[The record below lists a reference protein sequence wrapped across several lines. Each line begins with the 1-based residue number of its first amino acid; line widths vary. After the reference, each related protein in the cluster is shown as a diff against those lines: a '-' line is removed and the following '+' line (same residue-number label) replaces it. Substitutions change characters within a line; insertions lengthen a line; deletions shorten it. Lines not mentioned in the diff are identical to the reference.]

1 MLKGHRLDND
11 KIGYMARLKYNF
23 TWKKYHFT
31 WKKYHFTWKKYHR
44 WFGLVLSVFMLV
56 FCVSGII
63 LNHREVFSG
72 CEVSRRWLPASYH
85 IKNFNNGV
93 VKGTVV
99 KNQKTA
105 SDSTE
110 QSLAVEK
117 NPSIHANSSES
128 PDSVLAYGCAGVF
141 LTDSRLSTWQDFNR
155 GLPASIDERNVRH
168 IVKAKDGSLWCAALR
183 DVYRYDENSH
193 RWKKVE
199 LPGNEE
205 RIMDVALGKD
215 SMTVVALTRSYVY
228 KISIFDSC
236 RLQGKPAMAKFHV
249 GPATVVPP
257 PSEDYEPKT
266 TLFKLVWHLHSGEFF
281 GLPGKLVVDAIALV
295 LIVLSITG
303 ILLFILPYGIRRVKK
318 LAAKARMKRLGK
330 QFAWNMKWH
339 NKIGYVT
346 IVLTLWIAITGMC
359 LRPPLMVPLVLNKLP
374 QAVGEDG
381 NVWQD
386 KLRAI
391 RWDATQGDWLVS
403 TSDGF
408 LRVDEDFS
416 QAPKMLATDE
426 CPKLSPMGVTVFES
440 DGKGGWIVGSFRGI
454 YRWNPVKSAANRTS
468 AVDPLLALSL
478 KDSANHPSSQILDYF
493 TGKPSV
499 ETSMIPISDNL
510 VCGYSEDFLGGKPLV
525 FDFAKGVE
533 DAKGQAVDLAKLQE
547 NKNLSANPQNLE
559 SNRQHLYDNDESKTS
574 KNEESMSDLICET
587 APMSLWNVALELHV
601 GRCYSPFLGPLSD
614 FFVFLSGL
622 LITLVLLSGYII
634 SRRRRKK
641 AQARLK

>member
-1 MLKGHRLDND
+1 MNV
-11 KIGYMARLKYNF
+11 MARLKYNF
-23 TWKKYHFT
+23 TWKKYH
-31 WKKYHFTWKKYHR
+31 R
-44 WFGLVLSVFMLV
+44 WLGLVLSVFMLV

-72 CEVSRRWLPASYH
+72 CEVSRKWLPASYH

-99 KNQKTA
+99 KKSA
-105 SDSTE
+105 AH
-110 QSLAVEK
+110 SL
-117 NPSIHANSSES
+117 SSENC
-128 PDSVLAYGCAGVF
+128 DSVLAYGCAGVF
-141 LTDSRLSTWQDFNR
+141 LTDSRLSTWQDFNA
-155 GLPASIDERNVRH
+155 GLPESIDERNVRH
-168 IVKAKDGSLWCAALR
+168 VVKAKDGSLWCAALR

-205 RIMDVALGKD
+205 RIMDVALAKD
-215 SMTVVALTRSYVY
+215 SMTVVALTRSRVFTIVPFVQYGEIV
-228 KISIFDSC
+228 KI
-236 RLQGKPAMAKFHV
+236 GKSSSETYRVESKIIPAPKK
-249 GPATVVPP
+249 
-257 PSEDYEPKT
+257 YEPKT

-303 ILLFILPYGIRRVKK
+303 ILLFILPYGIRRAKE
-318 LAAKARMKRLGK
+318 LAVKARMKRLGK
-330 QFAWNMKWH
+330 QFAWNLKWH

-359 LRPPLMVPLVLNKLP
+359 LRPPLMVPLVLSKLP

-391 RWDATQGDWLVS
+391 RWDAVQGDWLVS
-403 TSDGF
+403 TSEGF

-416 QAPKMLATDE
+416 QAPKMLPDDE
-426 CPKLSPMGVTVFES
+426 CPKLSPMGVTVWES

-454 YRWNPVKSAANRTS
+454 YRWNPVNH
-468 AVDPLLALSL
+468 SL
-478 KDSANHPSSQILDYF
+478 NQILDYF
-493 TGKPSV
+493 TGKPSE

-533 DAKGQAVDLAKLQE
+533 DAKGQAVALC
-547 NKNLSANPQNLE
+547 
-559 SNRQHLYDNDESKTS
+559 NDEPKTS
-574 KNEESMSDLICET
+574 RNEESMSDLICET

-614 FFVFLSGL
+614 LFVFLSGL
-622 LITLVLLSGYII
+622 LITLVFLSGYII
-634 SRRRRKK
+634 SHRRRKK

>member
-1 MLKGHRLDND
+1 MNV
-11 KIGYMARLKYNF
+11 MARLKYNF
-23 TWKKYHFT
+23 TWKKYH
-31 WKKYHFTWKKYHR
+31 R
-44 WFGLVLSVFMLV
+44 WLGLVLSVFMLV

-72 CEVSRRWLPASYH
+72 CEVSRKWLPASYY

-93 VKGTVV
+93 VKGTVM
-99 KNQKTA
+99 KKSA
-105 SDSTE
+105 AH
-110 QSLAVEK
+110 SL
-117 NPSIHANSSES
+117 SSENC
-128 PDSVLAYGCAGVF
+128 DSVLAYGCAGVF
-141 LTDSRLSTWQDFNR
+141 SRLSTWQDFNA
-155 GLPASIDERNVRH
+155 GLPESIDERNVRH
-168 IVKAKDGSLWCAALR
+168 VVKAKDGSLWCAALR

-205 RIMDVALGKD
+205 RIMDVALAKD
-215 SMTVVALTRSYVY
+215 SMTVVALTRSRVFTIVPFVQYGEIV
-228 KISIFDSC
+228 KI
-236 RLQGKPAMAKFHV
+236 GKSSSETYRVESKIIPAPKK
-249 GPATVVPP
+249 
-257 PSEDYEPKT
+257 YEPKT

-303 ILLFILPYGIRRVKK
+303 ILLFILPYGIRRAKK

-359 LRPPLMVPLVLNKLP
+359 LRPPLMVPLVLSKLP

-391 RWDATQGDWLVS
+391 RWDAVQGDWLVS
-403 TSDGF
+403 TSEGF

-416 QAPKMLATDE
+416 QAPKMLPDDE
-426 CPKLSPMGVTVFES
+426 CPKLSPMGVTVWES

-454 YRWNPVKSAANRTS
+454 YRWNPVNH
-468 AVDPLLALSL
+468 SL
-478 KDSANHPSSQILDYF
+478 NQILDYF
-493 TGKPSV
+493 TGKPSE

-533 DAKGQAVDLAKLQE
+533 DAKGQAVALC
-547 NKNLSANPQNLE
+547 
-559 SNRQHLYDNDESKTS
+559 NDEPKTS
-574 KNEESMSDLICET
+574 RNEESMSDLICET

-614 FFVFLSGL
+614 LFVFLSGL

-634 SRRRRKK
+634 SHRRRKK

>member
-1 MLKGHRLDND
+1 MGIV
-11 KIGYMARLKYNF
+11 KIREMMYLCNPKMNVMARLKYNF
-23 TWKKYHFT
+23 TWKKYH
-31 WKKYHFTWKKYHR
+31 R
-44 WFGLVLSVFMLV
+44 WLGLVLSVFMLV

-72 CEVSRRWLPASYH
+72 CEVSRKWLPASYY

-99 KNQKTA
+99 KKSA
-105 SDSTE
+105 AH
-110 QSLAVEK
+110 SL
-117 NPSIHANSSES
+117 SSENC
-128 PDSVLAYGCAGVF
+128 DSVLVYGCAGVF
-141 LTDSRLSTWQDFNR
+141 LTDSRLSTWQDFNA
-155 GLPASIDERNVRH
+155 GLPESIDERNVRH
-168 IVKAKDGSLWCAALR
+168 VVKVKDGSLWCAALR

-205 RIMDVALGKD
+205 RIMDVALAKD
-215 SMTVVALTRSYVY
+215 SMTVVALTRSRVFTIVPFVQYGEIV
-228 KISIFDSC
+228 KI
-236 RLQGKPAMAKFHV
+236 GKSSSETYRVESKIIPAPKK
-249 GPATVVPP
+249 
-257 PSEDYEPKT
+257 YEPKT

-303 ILLFILPYGIRRVKK
+303 ILLFILPYGIRRAKK

-359 LRPPLMVPLVLNKLP
+359 LRPPLMVPLVLSKLP

-391 RWDATQGDWLVS
+391 RWDAVQGDWLVS
-403 TSDGF
+403 TSESF

-416 QAPKMLATDE
+416 QAPKMLPDDE
-426 CPKLSPMGVTVFES
+426 CPKLSPMGVTVWES

-454 YRWNPVKSAANRTS
+454 YRWNPVNH
-468 AVDPLLALSL
+468 SL
-478 KDSANHPSSQILDYF
+478 NQILDYF
-493 TGKPSV
+493 TGKPSE

-533 DAKGQAVDLAKLQE
+533 DAKGQAVALC
-547 NKNLSANPQNLE
+547 
-559 SNRQHLYDNDESKTS
+559 NDEPKKSR
-574 KNEESMSDLICET
+574 NEESMSDLICET

-614 FFVFLSGL
+614 LFVFLSGL

-634 SRRRRKK
+634 SHRRRKK

>member
-1 MLKGHRLDND
+1 MGIV
-11 KIGYMARLKYNF
+11 KIREMMYLCNPKMNVMARLKYNF
-23 TWKKYHFT
+23 TWKKYH
-31 WKKYHFTWKKYHR
+31 R
-44 WFGLVLSVFMLV
+44 WLGLVLSVFMLV

-72 CEVSRRWLPASYH
+72 CEVSRKWLPASYH

-99 KNQKTA
+99 KKSA
-105 SDSTE
+105 AH
-110 QSLAVEK
+110 SL
-117 NPSIHANSSES
+117 SSENC
-128 PDSVLAYGCAGVF
+128 DSVLAYGCAGVF
-141 LTDSRLSTWQDFNR
+141 LTDSRLSTWQDFNA
-155 GLPASIDERNVRH
+155 GLPESIDERNVRH
-168 IVKAKDGSLWCAALR
+168 VVKAKDGSLWCAALR

-205 RIMDVALGKD
+205 RIMDVALAKD
-215 SMTVVALTRSYVY
+215 SMTVVALTRSRVFTIVPFVQYGEIV
-228 KISIFDSC
+228 KI
-236 RLQGKPAMAKFHV
+236 GKSSSETYRVESKIIPAPKK
-249 GPATVVPP
+249 
-257 PSEDYEPKT
+257 YEPKT

-303 ILLFILPYGIRRVKK
+303 ILLFILPYGIRRAKK

-359 LRPPLMVPLVLNKLP
+359 LRPPLMVPLVLSKLP
-374 QAVGEDG
+374 QTVGEDG

-391 RWDATQGDWLVS
+391 RWDAVQGDWLVS
-403 TSDGF
+403 TSEGF

-416 QAPKMLATDE
+416 QAPKMLPDDE
-426 CPKLSPMGVTVFES
+426 CPKLSPMGVTVWES

-454 YRWNPVKSAANRTS
+454 YRWNPVNH
-468 AVDPLLALSL
+468 SL
-478 KDSANHPSSQILDYF
+478 NQILDYF
-493 TGKPSV
+493 TGKPSE

-533 DAKGQAVDLAKLQE
+533 DAKGQAVALC
-547 NKNLSANPQNLE
+547 
-559 SNRQHLYDNDESKTS
+559 NDEPKKSR
-574 KNEESMSDLICET
+574 NGESMSDLICET

-614 FFVFLSGL
+614 LFVFLSGL

-634 SRRRRKK
+634 SHRRRKK

>member
-1 MLKGHRLDND
+1 MNV
-11 KIGYMARLKYNF
+11 MARLKYNF
-23 TWKKYHFT
+23 TWKKYH
-31 WKKYHFTWKKYHR
+31 R
-44 WFGLVLSVFMLV
+44 WLGLVLSVFMLV

-72 CEVSRRWLPASYH
+72 CEVSRKWLPASYY

-99 KNQKTA
+99 KKSA
-105 SDSTE
+105 AH
-110 QSLAVEK
+110 SL
-117 NPSIHANSSES
+117 SSENC
-128 PDSVLAYGCAGVF
+128 DSVLAYGCAGVF
-141 LTDSRLSTWQDFNR
+141 LTDSRLSTWQDFNA
-155 GLPASIDERNVRH
+155 GLPESIDERNVRH
-168 IVKAKDGSLWCAALR
+168 VVKAKDGSLWCAALR

-205 RIMDVALGKD
+205 RIMDVALAKD
-215 SMTVVALTRSYVY
+215 SMTVVALTRSRVFTIVPFVQYGEIV
-228 KISIFDSC
+228 KI
-236 RLQGKPAMAKFHV
+236 GKSSSETYRVESKIIPAPKK
-249 GPATVVPP
+249 
-257 PSEDYEPKT
+257 YEPKT

-303 ILLFILPYGIRRVKK
+303 ILLFILPYGIRRAKK

-359 LRPPLMVPLVLNKLP
+359 LRPPLMVPLVLSKLP

-391 RWDATQGDWLVS
+391 RWDAVQGDWLVS
-403 TSDGF
+403 TSEGF
-408 LRVDEDFS
+408 LRVDEGFS
-416 QAPKMLATDE
+416 QAPKMLPDDE
-426 CPKLSPMGVTVFES
+426 CPKLSLMGVTVWES

-454 YRWNPVKSAANRTS
+454 YRWNPVNH
-468 AVDPLLALSL
+468 SL
-478 KDSANHPSSQILDYF
+478 NQILDYF
-493 TGKPSV
+493 TGKPSE

-533 DAKGQAVDLAKLQE
+533 DAKGQAVALC
-547 NKNLSANPQNLE
+547 
-559 SNRQHLYDNDESKTS
+559 NDEPKTS
-574 KNEESMSDLICET
+574 RNEESMSDLICET

-614 FFVFLSGL
+614 LFVFLSGL

-634 SRRRRKK
+634 SHRRRKK

>member
-1 MLKGHRLDND
+1 MGIV
-11 KIGYMARLKYNF
+11 KIREMMYLCNPKMNVMARLKYN
-23 TWKKYHFT
+23 
-31 WKKYHFTWKKYHR
+31 FTWKKYHR

-72 CEVSRRWLPASYH
+72 CEVSRKWLPASYY

-99 KNQKTA
+99 KKSA
-105 SDSTE
+105 AH
-110 QSLAVEK
+110 SL
-117 NPSIHANSSES
+117 SSENC
-128 PDSVLAYGCAGVF
+128 DSVLVYGCAGVF
-141 LTDSRLSTWQDFNR
+141 LTDSRLSTWQDFNA
-155 GLPASIDERNVRH
+155 GLPESIDERNVRH
-168 IVKAKDGSLWCAALR
+168 VAKAKDGSLWCAALR

-205 RIMDVALGKD
+205 RIMDVALAKD
-215 SMTVVALTRSYVY
+215 SMTVVALTRSRLFTIVPFVQYGEIV
-228 KISIFDSC
+228 KIGKSSSETC
-236 RLQGKPAMAKFHV
+236 RVESKIIPAPKK
-249 GPATVVPP
+249 
-257 PSEDYEPKT
+257 YEPKT

-303 ILLFILPYGIRRVKK
+303 ILLFILPYGIRRAKK

-359 LRPPLMVPLVLNKLP
+359 LRPPLMVPLVLSKLP

-391 RWDATQGDWLVS
+391 RWDAVQGDWLVS
-403 TSDGF
+403 TSEGF

-416 QAPKMLATDE
+416 QAPKMLPDDE
-426 CPKLSPMGVTVFES
+426 CPKLSPMGVTVWES

-454 YRWNPVKSAANRTS
+454 YRWNPVNH
-468 AVDPLLALSL
+468 SL
-478 KDSANHPSSQILDYF
+478 NQILDYF
-493 TGKPSV
+493 TGKPSE

-533 DAKGQAVDLAKLQE
+533 DAKGQAVALC
-547 NKNLSANPQNLE
+547 
-559 SNRQHLYDNDESKTS
+559 NDEPKKSR
-574 KNEESMSDLICET
+574 NEESMSDLICET

-614 FFVFLSGL
+614 LFVFLSGL

-634 SRRRRKK
+634 SHRRRKK

>member
-1 MLKGHRLDND
+1 
-11 KIGYMARLKYNF
+11 MARLKYNF
-23 TWKKYHFT
+23 TWKKC
-31 WKKYHFTWKKYHR
+31 HR

-63 LNHREVFSG
+63 LNHREAFSG
-72 CEVSRRWLPASYH
+72 CEVSRKWLPASYH

-99 KNQKTA
+99 KNSGSLA
-105 SDSTE
+105 ISEGFSDSI
-110 QSLAVEK
+110 LV
-117 NPSIHANSSES
+117 
-128 PDSVLAYGCAGVF
+128 YGCAGVF
-141 LTDSRLSTWQDFNR
+141 LTDYQLSTWQDFNA
-155 GLPASIDERNVRH
+155 GLPKSIDERNVRH
-168 IVKAKDGSLWCAALR
+168 LVQARDGSLWCAALR
-183 DVYRYDENSH
+183 DVYRYDENAQQ
-193 RWKKVE
+193 WKKVE

-205 RIMDVALGKD
+205 RIMDVALAKD
-215 SMTVVALTRSYVY
+215 SMTVVALTRSRVFTIVPFVQYGEIV
-228 KISIFDSC
+228 KI
-236 RLQGKPAMAKFHV
+236 GKSSSETYRVESKIIPAPKK
-249 GPATVVPP
+249 
-257 PSEDYEPKT
+257 YEPKT

-303 ILLFILPYGIRRVKK
+303 ILLFILPYGIRRAKK

-359 LRPPLMVPLVLNKLP
+359 LRPPLMVPLVLSKLP

-391 RWDATQGDWLVS
+391 RWDAVQGDWLVS
-403 TSDGF
+403 TSEGF

-416 QAPKMLATDE
+416 QAPKMLPDDE
-426 CPKLSPMGVTVFES
+426 CPKLSPMGVTVWES

-454 YRWNPVKSAANRTS
+454 YRWNPV
-468 AVDPLLALSL
+468 
-478 KDSANHPSSQILDYF
+478 NHKSQILDYF
-493 TGKPSV
+493 TNEPCV

-510 VCGYSEDFLGGKPLV
+510 ICGYSEDLFDREPMV

-533 DAKGQAVDLAKLQE
+533 DAKGQVINIL
-547 NKNLSANPQNLE
+547 
-559 SNRQHLYDNDESKTS
+559 DEKDA
-574 KNEESMSDLICET
+574 MSDLICET

-614 FFVFLSGL
+614 LFVFLSGL

-634 SRRRRKK
+634 SHRRRKK

>member
-1 MLKGHRLDND
+1 MGIV
-11 KIGYMARLKYNF
+11 KIREMMYLCNPKMNVMARLKYNF
-23 TWKKYHFT
+23 TWKKYH
-31 WKKYHFTWKKYHR
+31 R
-44 WFGLVLSVFMLV
+44 WLGLVLSVFMLV

-72 CEVSRRWLPASYH
+72 CEVSRKWLPASYR

-99 KNQKTA
+99 KKSA
-105 SDSTE
+105 AH
-110 QSLAVEK
+110 SL
-117 NPSIHANSSES
+117 SSENC
-128 PDSVLAYGCAGVF
+128 DSVLVYGCAGIF
-141 LTDSRLSTWQDFNR
+141 LTDSRLSTWQDFNT
-155 GLPASIDERNVRH
+155 GLPESIDERNVRH
-168 IVKAKDGSLWCAALR
+168 VVKAKNGSLWCAALR

-205 RIMDVALGKD
+205 RIMDVALAKD
-215 SMTVVALTRSYVY
+215 SMTVVALTRSRVFTIVPFVQYGEIV
-228 KISIFDSC
+228 KI
-236 RLQGKPAMAKFHV
+236 GKSSSETYRVESKIIPAPKK
-249 GPATVVPP
+249 
-257 PSEDYEPKT
+257 YEPKT

-303 ILLFILPYGIRRVKK
+303 ILLFILPYGIRRAKK

-359 LRPPLMVPLVLNKLP
+359 LRPPLMVPLVLSKLP

-391 RWDATQGDWLVS
+391 RWDAVQGDWLVS
-403 TSDGF
+403 TSEGF

-416 QAPKMLATDE
+416 QAPKMLPDDE
-426 CPKLSPMGVTVFES
+426 CPKLSPMGVTVWES

-454 YRWNPVKSAANRTS
+454 YRWNPVNH
-468 AVDPLLALSL
+468 SL
-478 KDSANHPSSQILDYF
+478 NQILDYF
-493 TGKPSV
+493 TGKPSE

-533 DAKGQAVDLAKLQE
+533 DAKGQAVALC
-547 NKNLSANPQNLE
+547 
-559 SNRQHLYDNDESKTS
+559 NDEPKKSR
-574 KNEESMSDLICET
+574 NEESMSDLICET

-614 FFVFLSGL
+614 LFVFLSGL

-634 SRRRRKK
+634 SHRRRKK
-641 AQARLK
+641 AQARLR

>member
-1 MLKGHRLDND
+1 MGIV
-11 KIGYMARLKYNF
+11 KIREMMYLCNPKMNVMARLKYNF
-23 TWKKYHFT
+23 TWKKYH
-31 WKKYHFTWKKYHR
+31 R
-44 WFGLVLSVFMLV
+44 WLGLVLSVFMLV

-72 CEVSRRWLPASYH
+72 CEVSRKWLPASYY

-99 KNQKTA
+99 KKSA
-105 SDSTE
+105 AH
-110 QSLAVEK
+110 SL
-117 NPSIHANSSES
+117 SSENC
-128 PDSVLAYGCAGVF
+128 DSVLAYGCAGVF
-141 LTDSRLSTWQDFNR
+141 LTDSRLSTWQDFNA
-155 GLPASIDERNVRH
+155 GLPESIDERNVRH
-168 IVKAKDGSLWCAALR
+168 VVKAKDGSLWCAALR

-205 RIMDVALGKD
+205 RIMDVALAKD
-215 SMTVVALTRSYVY
+215 SMTVVALTRSSVFTIVPFVQYGEIV
-228 KISIFDSC
+228 KI
-236 RLQGKPAMAKFHV
+236 GKSSSETYRVESKIIPAPKK
-249 GPATVVPP
+249 
-257 PSEDYEPKT
+257 YEPKT

-303 ILLFILPYGIRRVKK
+303 ILLFILPYGIRRAKK

-330 QFAWNMKWH
+330 QLAWNMKWH

-359 LRPPLMVPLVLNKLP
+359 LRPPLMVPLVLSKLP

-391 RWDATQGDWLVS
+391 RWDAVQGDWLVS
-403 TSDGF
+403 TSEGF

-416 QAPKMLATDE
+416 QAPKMLPDDE
-426 CPKLSPMGVTVFES
+426 CPKLSPMGVTVWES

-454 YRWNPVKSAANRTS
+454 YRWNPVNH
-468 AVDPLLALSL
+468 SL
-478 KDSANHPSSQILDYF
+478 NQILDYF
-493 TGKPSV
+493 TGKPSE

-533 DAKGQAVDLAKLQE
+533 DAKGQAVALC
-547 NKNLSANPQNLE
+547 
-559 SNRQHLYDNDESKTS
+559 NDEPKTS
-574 KNEESMSDLICET
+574 RNEESMSDLICET

-614 FFVFLSGL
+614 LFVFLSGL

-634 SRRRRKK
+634 SHRRRKK

>member
-1 MLKGHRLDND
+1 MGIV
-11 KIGYMARLKYNF
+11 KIREMMYLCNPKMNVMARLKYNF
-23 TWKKYHFT
+23 TWKKYH
-31 WKKYHFTWKKYHR
+31 R
-44 WFGLVLSVFMLV
+44 WLGLVLSVFMLV

-72 CEVSRRWLPASYH
+72 CEVSRKWLPASYH
-85 IKNFNNGV
+85 IKNFNNEV

-99 KNQKTA
+99 KKSA
-105 SDSTE
+105 AH
-110 QSLAVEK
+110 SL
-117 NPSIHANSSES
+117 SSENC
-128 PDSVLAYGCAGVF
+128 DSVLAYGCAGVF
-141 LTDSRLSTWQDFNR
+141 LTDSRLSTWQDFNA
-155 GLPASIDERNVRH
+155 GLPESIDERNVRH
-168 IVKAKDGSLWCAALR
+168 VVKAKDGSLWCAALR

-205 RIMDVALGKD
+205 RIMDVALAKD
-215 SMTVVALTRSYVY
+215 SMTVVALTRSRVFTIVPFVQYGEIV
-228 KISIFDSC
+228 KI
-236 RLQGKPAMAKFHV
+236 GKSSSETYRVESKIIPAPKK
-249 GPATVVPP
+249 
-257 PSEDYEPKT
+257 YEPKT

-303 ILLFILPYGIRRVKK
+303 ILLFILPYGIRRAKK

-330 QFAWNMKWH
+330 QLAWNMKWH

-359 LRPPLMVPLVLNKLP
+359 LRPPLMVPLVLSKLP

-391 RWDATQGDWLVS
+391 RWDAVQGDWLVS
-403 TSDGF
+403 TSEGF

-416 QAPKMLATDE
+416 QAPKMLPDDE
-426 CPKLSPMGVTVFES
+426 CPKLSPMGVTVWES

-454 YRWNPVKSAANRTS
+454 YRWKPVNH
-468 AVDPLLALSL
+468 SL
-478 KDSANHPSSQILDYF
+478 NQILDYF
-493 TGKPSV
+493 TGKPSE

-533 DAKGQAVDLAKLQE
+533 DAKGQAVALC
-547 NKNLSANPQNLE
+547 
-559 SNRQHLYDNDESKTS
+559 NDEPKTS
-574 KNEESMSDLICET
+574 RNEESMSDLICET

-614 FFVFLSGL
+614 LFVFLSGL

-634 SRRRRKK
+634 SHRRRKK

>member
-1 MLKGHRLDND
+1 MNV
-11 KIGYMARLKYNF
+11 MAGLKYNF
-23 TWKKYHFT
+23 TWKKYH
-31 WKKYHFTWKKYHR
+31 R
-44 WFGLVLSVFMLV
+44 WLGLVLSVFMLV

-72 CEVSRRWLPASYH
+72 CEVSRKWLPASYH

-99 KNQKTA
+99 KKSA
-105 SDSTE
+105 AH
-110 QSLAVEK
+110 SL
-117 NPSIHANSSES
+117 SSENC
-128 PDSVLAYGCAGVF
+128 DSVLAYGCAGVF
-141 LTDSRLSTWQDFNR
+141 LTDSRLSTWQDFNA
-155 GLPASIDERNVRH
+155 GLPESIDERNVRH
-168 IVKAKDGSLWCAALR
+168 VVKAKDGSLWCATLR

-205 RIMDVALGKD
+205 RIMDVALAKD
-215 SMTVVALTRSYVY
+215 SMTVVALTRSRVFTIVPFVQYGEIG
-228 KISIFDSC
+228 KI
-236 RLQGKPAMAKFHV
+236 GKSSSETYRVESKIIPAPKK
-249 GPATVVPP
+249 
-257 PSEDYEPKT
+257 YEPKT

-303 ILLFILPYGIRRVKK
+303 ILLFILPYGIRRAKK

-359 LRPPLMVPLVLNKLP
+359 LRPPLMVPLVLSKLP

-391 RWDATQGDWLVS
+391 RWDAVQGDWLVS
-403 TSDGF
+403 TSEGF

-416 QAPKMLATDE
+416 QAPKMLPDDE

-454 YRWNPVKSAANRTS
+454 YRWNPVNH
-468 AVDPLLALSL
+468 SL
-478 KDSANHPSSQILDYF
+478 NQILDYF
-493 TGKPSV
+493 TGKPSE

-533 DAKGQAVDLAKLQE
+533 DAKGQAVALC
-547 NKNLSANPQNLE
+547 
-559 SNRQHLYDNDESKTS
+559 NDEPKTS
-574 KNEESMSDLICET
+574 RNEESMSDLICET

-614 FFVFLSGL
+614 LFVFLSGL

-634 SRRRRKK
+634 SHRRRKK

>member
-1 MLKGHRLDND
+1 MNV
-11 KIGYMARLKYNF
+11 MARLKYNF
-23 TWKKYHFT
+23 TWKKYH
-31 WKKYHFTWKKYHR
+31 R
-44 WFGLVLSVFMLV
+44 WLGLVLSVFMLV

-72 CEVSRRWLPASYH
+72 CEVSRKWLPASYY

-99 KNQKTA
+99 KKSA
-105 SDSTE
+105 AH
-110 QSLAVEK
+110 SL
-117 NPSIHANSSES
+117 SSENC
-128 PDSVLAYGCAGVF
+128 DSVLVYGCAGVF
-141 LTDSRLSTWQDFNR
+141 LTDSRLSTWQDFNAD
-155 GLPASIDERNVRH
+155 LPESIDERNVRH
-168 IVKAKDGSLWCAALR
+168 VVKAKDGSLWCAALR

-205 RIMDVALGKD
+205 RIMDVALAKD
-215 SMTVVALTRSYVY
+215 SMTVVALTRSRVFTIVPFVQYGEIV
-228 KISIFDSC
+228 KI
-236 RLQGKPAMAKFHV
+236 GKSSSETYRVESKIIPASKK
-249 GPATVVPP
+249 
-257 PSEDYEPKT
+257 YEPKT

-303 ILLFILPYGIRRVKK
+303 ILLFILPYGIRRAKK

-359 LRPPLMVPLVLNKLP
+359 LRPPLMVPLVLSKLP

-391 RWDATQGDWLVS
+391 RWDAVQGDWLVS
-403 TSDGF
+403 TSEGF

-416 QAPKMLATDE
+416 QAPKMLPDDE
-426 CPKLSPMGVTVFES
+426 CPKLSPMGVTVWES

-454 YRWNPVKSAANRTS
+454 YRWNPVNH
-468 AVDPLLALSL
+468 SL
-478 KDSANHPSSQILDYF
+478 NQILDYF
-493 TGKPSV
+493 TGKPSE

-533 DAKGQAVDLAKLQE
+533 DAKGQAVALC
-547 NKNLSANPQNLE
+547 
-559 SNRQHLYDNDESKTS
+559 NDEPKKSR
-574 KNEESMSDLICET
+574 NEESMSDLICET

-614 FFVFLSGL
+614 LFVFLSGL
-622 LITLVLLSGYII
+622 LITLVFLSGYII
-634 SRRRRKK
+634 SHRRRKK

>member
-1 MLKGHRLDND
+1 
-11 KIGYMARLKYNF
+11 MARLKYN
-23 TWKKYHFT
+23 
-31 WKKYHFTWKKYHR
+31 FTWKKYHR

-72 CEVSRRWLPASYH
+72 CEVSRKWLPASYH

-99 KNQKTA
+99 KKSA
-105 SDSTE
+105 AH
-110 QSLAVEK
+110 SL
-117 NPSIHANSSES
+117 SSENC
-128 PDSVLAYGCAGVF
+128 DSVLAYGCAGIF
-141 LTDSRLSTWQDFNR
+141 LTDSRLSTWQDFNA
-155 GLPASIDERNVRH
+155 GLPESIDERNVRH
-168 IVKAKDGSLWCAALR
+168 VVKAKDGSLWCAALR

-205 RIMDVALGKD
+205 RIMDVALGKN
-215 SMTVVALTRSYVY
+215 SIQVVALTRSRIFEITPIASNIDVSESPSSLASSAKGGVSEKSPDIFEKKSGGFSEKVGTFLGKYRVES
-228 KISIFDSC
+228 KII
-236 RLQGKPAMAKFHV
+236 PAPKK
-249 GPATVVPP
+249 
-257 PSEDYEPKT
+257 YEPKT

-303 ILLFILPYGIRRVKK
+303 ILLFILPYGIRRAKK
-318 LAAKARMKRLGK
+318 LAAKDRMKRLGK

-359 LRPPLMVPLVLNKLP
+359 LRPPLMVPLVLSKLP

-391 RWDATQGDWLVS
+391 RWDAVQGDWLVS
-403 TSDGF
+403 TSEGF

-416 QAPKMLATDE
+416 QAPKMLPDDE
-426 CPKLSPMGVTVFES
+426 CPKLSPMGITVWES

-454 YRWNPVKSAANRTS
+454 YRWNPV
-468 AVDPLLALSL
+468 
-478 KDSANHPSSQILDYF
+478 NHSSNQILDYF
-493 TGKPSV
+493 TDKPSV

-533 DAKGQAVDLAKLQE
+533 DAKGQAVALC
-547 NKNLSANPQNLE
+547 
-559 SNRQHLYDNDESKTS
+559 NDEPKKSR
-574 KNEESMSDLICET
+574 NEESMSDLICVT

-614 FFVFLSGL
+614 LFVFLSGL

-634 SRRRRKK
+634 SHRRRKK

>member
-1 MLKGHRLDND
+1 MGIV
-11 KIGYMARLKYNF
+11 KIREMMYLCNPKMNVMARLKYNF
-23 TWKKYHFT
+23 TWKKYH
-31 WKKYHFTWKKYHR
+31 R
-44 WFGLVLSVFMLV
+44 WLGLVLSVFMLV

-72 CEVSRRWLPASYH
+72 CEVSRKWLPASYH

-99 KNQKTA
+99 KKSA
-105 SDSTE
+105 AH
-110 QSLAVEK
+110 SL
-117 NPSIHANSSES
+117 SSENC
-128 PDSVLAYGCAGVF
+128 DSVLAYGCAGVF
-141 LTDSRLSTWQDFNR
+141 LTDSRLSTWQDFNA
-155 GLPASIDERNVRH
+155 GLPESIDERNVRH
-168 IVKAKDGSLWCAALR
+168 VVKAKDGSLWCAALR

-205 RIMDVALGKD
+205 RIMDVALAKD
-215 SMTVVALTRSYVY
+215 SMTVVALTRSRVFTIVPFVQYGEIV
-228 KISIFDSC
+228 KI
-236 RLQGKPAMAKFHV
+236 GKSSSETYRVESKIIPAPKK
-249 GPATVVPP
+249 
-257 PSEDYEPKT
+257 YEPKT

-303 ILLFILPYGIRRVKK
+303 ILLFILPYGIRRAKK

-359 LRPPLMVPLVLNKLP
+359 LRPPLMVPLVLSKLP

-391 RWDATQGDWLVS
+391 RWDAVQGDWLVS
-403 TSDGF
+403 TSEGF

-416 QAPKMLATDE
+416 QAPKMLPDDE
-426 CPKLSPMGVTVFES
+426 CPKLSPMGVTVWES

-454 YRWNPVKSAANRTS
+454 YRWNPVNH
-468 AVDPLLALSL
+468 SL
-478 KDSANHPSSQILDYF
+478 NQILDYF
-493 TGKPSV
+493 TGKPSE

-533 DAKGQAVDLAKLQE
+533 DAKGQAVALC
-547 NKNLSANPQNLE
+547 
-559 SNRQHLYDNDESKTS
+559 NDEPKTS
-574 KNEESMSDLICET
+574 RNEESMSDLICET

-614 FFVFLSGL
+614 LFVFLSGL
-622 LITLVLLSGYII
+622 LITP
-634 SRRRRKK
+634 
-641 AQARLK
+641 RLTVRIHHLAS

>member
-1 MLKGHRLDND
+1 
-11 KIGYMARLKYNF
+11 MARLKYN
-23 TWKKYHFT
+23 
-31 WKKYHFTWKKYHR
+31 FTWKKYHR

-63 LNHREVFSG
+63 LNHREAFSG
-72 CEVSRRWLPASYH
+72 CEVSRKWLPASYH

-99 KNQKTA
+99 KNSGSLA
-105 SDSTE
+105 ISEGFSDSI
-110 QSLAVEK
+110 LV
-117 NPSIHANSSES
+117 
-128 PDSVLAYGCAGVF
+128 YGCAGVF
-141 LTDSRLSTWQDFNR
+141 LTDYQLSTWQDFNA
-155 GLPASIDERNVRH
+155 GLPKSIDERNVRH
-168 IVKAKDGSLWCAALR
+168 LVQARDGSLWCAALR
-183 DVYRYDENSH
+183 DVYRYDENA
-193 RWKKVE
+193 RQWKKVE

-205 RIMDVALGKD
+205 RIMDVALAKD
-215 SMTVVALTRSYVY
+215 SMTVVALTRSRVFTIVPFVQYGEIV
-228 KISIFDSC
+228 KI
-236 RLQGKPAMAKFHV
+236 GKSSSETYRVESRIIPAPKN
-249 GPATVVPP
+249 
-257 PSEDYEPKT
+257 YEPKT

-303 ILLFILPYGIRRVKK
+303 ILLFILPYGIRRAKK

-359 LRPPLMVPLVLNKLP
+359 LRPPLMVPLVLSKLP
-374 QAVGEDG
+374 QTVGEDG

-391 RWDATQGDWLVS
+391 RWDAVQGDWLVS
-403 TSDGF
+403 TSEGF

-416 QAPKMLATDE
+416 QAPKILPDDE
-426 CPKLSPMGVTVFES
+426 CPKLSPMGVTVWES

-454 YRWNPVKSAANRTS
+454 YRWNPV
-468 AVDPLLALSL
+468 
-478 KDSANHPSSQILDYF
+478 NHSSNQILDYF

-533 DAKGQAVDLAKLQE
+533 DAKGQAVALC
-547 NKNLSANPQNLE
+547 
-559 SNRQHLYDNDESKTS
+559 NDETKTS
-574 KNEESMSDLICET
+574 RNEESMSDLICET

-614 FFVFLSGL
+614 LFVFLSGL

-634 SRRRRKK
+634 SHRRRKK

>member
-1 MLKGHRLDND
+1 MYLCNPKMNV
-11 KIGYMARLKYNF
+11 MARLKYNF
-23 TWKKYHFT
+23 TWKKYH
-31 WKKYHFTWKKYHR
+31 R
-44 WFGLVLSVFMLV
+44 WLGLVLSVFMLV

-72 CEVSRRWLPASYH
+72 CEVSRKWLPASYH

-99 KNQKTA
+99 KKSA
-105 SDSTE
+105 AH
-110 QSLAVEK
+110 SL
-117 NPSIHANSSES
+117 SSENC
-128 PDSVLAYGCAGVF
+128 DSVLVYGCAGVF
-141 LTDSRLSTWQDFNR
+141 LTDSRLSTWQDFNA
-155 GLPASIDERNVRH
+155 GLPESIDERNVRH
-168 IVKAKDGSLWCAALR
+168 VVKAKDGSLWCAALR

-205 RIMDVALGKD
+205 RIMDVALAKD
-215 SMTVVALTRSYVY
+215 SMTVVALTRSRVFTIVPFVQYGEIV
-228 KISIFDSC
+228 KI
-236 RLQGKPAMAKFHV
+236 GKSSSETYRVESKIIPAPKK
-249 GPATVVPP
+249 
-257 PSEDYEPKT
+257 YEPKT

-303 ILLFILPYGIRRVKK
+303 ILLFILPYGIRRAKK

-330 QFAWNMKWH
+330 QFAWDMKWH

-359 LRPPLMVPLVLNKLP
+359 LRPPLMVPLVLSKLP

-391 RWDATQGDWLVS
+391 RWDAVQGDWLVS
-403 TSDGF
+403 TSEGF

-416 QAPKMLATDE
+416 QAPKMLPDDE
-426 CPKLSPMGVTVFES
+426 CPKLSLMGVTVWES

-454 YRWNPVKSAANRTS
+454 YRWNPVNH
-468 AVDPLLALSL
+468 SL
-478 KDSANHPSSQILDYF
+478 NQILDYF
-493 TGKPSV
+493 TGKPSE

-533 DAKGQAVDLAKLQE
+533 DAKGQAVALC
-547 NKNLSANPQNLE
+547 
-559 SNRQHLYDNDESKTS
+559 NDEPKTS
-574 KNEESMSDLICET
+574 RNEESMSDLICET

-614 FFVFLSGL
+614 LFVFISGL
-622 LITLVLLSGYII
+622 LIILVLLSGYII
-634 SRRRRKK
+634 SHRRRKK
-641 AQARLK
+641 TQARLK

>member
-1 MLKGHRLDND
+1 
-11 KIGYMARLKYNF
+11 MARLKYNF
-23 TWKKYHFT
+23 TWKKYH
-31 WKKYHFTWKKYHR
+31 R
-44 WFGLVLSVFMLV
+44 WLGLVLSVFMLV

-72 CEVSRRWLPASYH
+72 CEVSRKWLPASYH

-99 KNQKTA
+99 KKSA
-105 SDSTE
+105 AH
-110 QSLAVEK
+110 SL
-117 NPSIHANSSES
+117 SSENC
-128 PDSVLAYGCAGVF
+128 DSVLVYGCAGVF
-141 LTDSRLSTWQDFNR
+141 LTDSRLSTWQDFNA
-155 GLPASIDERNVRH
+155 GLPESIDERNVRH
-168 IVKAKDGSLWCAALR
+168 VVKAKDGSLWCAALR

-205 RIMDVALGKD
+205 RIMDVALAKD
-215 SMTVVALTRSYVY
+215 SMTVVALTRSRVFTIVPFVQYGEIV
-228 KISIFDSC
+228 KI
-236 RLQGKPAMAKFHV
+236 GKSSSETYRVESKIIPAPKK
-249 GPATVVPP
+249 
-257 PSEDYEPKT
+257 YEPKT

-303 ILLFILPYGIRRVKK
+303 LLLFILPYGIRRAKK

-330 QFAWNMKWH
+330 QLAWNMKWH

-359 LRPPLMVPLVLNKLP
+359 LRPPLMVPLVLSKLP

-391 RWDATQGDWLVS
+391 RWDAVQGDWLVS
-403 TSDGF
+403 TSEGF

-416 QAPKMLATDE
+416 QAPKMLPDDE
-426 CPKLSPMGVTVFES
+426 CPKLSPMGVTVWES

-454 YRWNPVKSAANRTS
+454 YRWNPVNH
-468 AVDPLLALSL
+468 SL
-478 KDSANHPSSQILDYF
+478 NQILDYF
-493 TGKPSV
+493 TGKPSE

-533 DAKGQAVDLAKLQE
+533 DAKGQAVALC
-547 NKNLSANPQNLE
+547 
-559 SNRQHLYDNDESKTS
+559 NDEPKTS
-574 KNEESMSDLICET
+574 RNEESMSDLICET

-614 FFVFLSGL
+614 LFVFLSGL
-622 LITLVLLSGYII
+622 LITLVLLSGCII
-634 SRRRRKK
+634 SHRRRKK

>member
-1 MLKGHRLDND
+1 MGIV
-11 KIGYMARLKYNF
+11 KIREMMYLCNPKMNVMARLKYNF
-23 TWKKYHFT
+23 TWKKYH
-31 WKKYHFTWKKYHR
+31 R
-44 WFGLVLSVFMLV
+44 WLGLVLSVFMLV

-72 CEVSRRWLPASYH
+72 CEVSRKWLPASYH

-99 KNQKTA
+99 KKSA
-105 SDSTE
+105 AH
-110 QSLAVEK
+110 SL
-117 NPSIHANSSES
+117 SSENC
-128 PDSVLAYGCAGVF
+128 DSVLAYGCAGVF
-141 LTDSRLSTWQDFNR
+141 LTDSRLSTWQDFNA
-155 GLPASIDERNVRH
+155 GLPESIDERNVRH
-168 IVKAKDGSLWCAALR
+168 VVKAKDGSLWCAALR

-205 RIMDVALGKD
+205 RIMDVALAKD
-215 SMTVVALTRSYVY
+215 SMTVVALTRSRVFTIVPFVQYGEIV
-228 KISIFDSC
+228 KI
-236 RLQGKPAMAKFHV
+236 GKSSSETYRVESKIIPAPKK
-249 GPATVVPP
+249 
-257 PSEDYEPKT
+257 YEPKT

-303 ILLFILPYGIRRVKK
+303 ILLFILPYGIRRAKK

-359 LRPPLMVPLVLNKLP
+359 LRPPLMVPLVLSKLP

-391 RWDATQGDWLVS
+391 RWDAVQGDWLVS
-403 TSDGF
+403 TSEGF

-416 QAPKMLATDE
+416 QAPKMLPDDE
-426 CPKLSPMGVTVFES
+426 CPKLSPMGVTVWES

-454 YRWNPVKSAANRTS
+454 YRWNPVNH
-468 AVDPLLALSL
+468 SL
-478 KDSANHPSSQILDYF
+478 NQILDYF
-493 TGKPSV
+493 TGKPSE

-533 DAKGQAVDLAKLQE
+533 DAKGQAVALC
-547 NKNLSANPQNLE
+547 
-559 SNRQHLYDNDESKTS
+559 NDEPKTS
-574 KNEESMSDLICET
+574 RNEESMSDLVCET

-614 FFVFLSGL
+614 LFVFLSGL

-634 SRRRRKK
+634 SHRRRKK

>member
-1 MLKGHRLDND
+1 
-11 KIGYMARLKYNF
+11 MARLKYN
-23 TWKKYHFT
+23 
-31 WKKYHFTWKKYHR
+31 FTWKKYHR

-72 CEVSRRWLPASYH
+72 CEVSRKWLPASYH

-99 KNQKTA
+99 KKSA
-105 SDSTE
+105 AH
-110 QSLAVEK
+110 SL
-117 NPSIHANSSES
+117 SSENC
-128 PDSVLAYGCAGVF
+128 DSVLAYGCAGVF
-141 LTDSRLSTWQDFNR
+141 LTDSRLSTWQDFNA
-155 GLPASIDERNVRH
+155 GLPESIDERNVRH
-168 IVKAKDGSLWCAALR
+168 VVKAKDGSLWCAALR

-205 RIMDVALGKD
+205 RIMDVALAKD
-215 SMTVVALTRSYVY
+215 SMTVVALTRSRVFTIVPFVQYGEIV
-228 KISIFDSC
+228 KI
-236 RLQGKPAMAKFHV
+236 GKSSSETYRVESKIIPAPKK
-249 GPATVVPP
+249 
-257 PSEDYEPKT
+257 YEPKT

-303 ILLFILPYGIRRVKK
+303 ILLFILPYGIRIAKK

-359 LRPPLMVPLVLNKLP
+359 LRPPLMVPLVLSKLP

-391 RWDATQGDWLVS
+391 RWDAVQGDWLVS
-403 TSDGF
+403 TSEGF

-416 QAPKMLATDE
+416 QAPKMLPDDE
-426 CPKLSPMGVTVFES
+426 CPKLSPMGVTVWES

-454 YRWNPVKSAANRTS
+454 YRWNPVNH
-468 AVDPLLALSL
+468 SL
-478 KDSANHPSSQILDYF
+478 NQILDYF
-493 TGKPSV
+493 TGKPSE

-533 DAKGQAVDLAKLQE
+533 DAKGQAVALC
-547 NKNLSANPQNLE
+547 
-559 SNRQHLYDNDESKTS
+559 NDEPKTS
-574 KNEESMSDLICET
+574 RNEESMSDLICET

-614 FFVFLSGL
+614 LFVFLSGL

-634 SRRRRKK
+634 SHRRRKK

>member
-1 MLKGHRLDND
+1 
-11 KIGYMARLKYNF
+11 MARLKYNF
-23 TWKKYHFT
+23 TWKKYH
-31 WKKYHFTWKKYHR
+31 R
-44 WFGLVLSVFMLV
+44 WLGLVLSVFMLV

-72 CEVSRRWLPASYH
+72 CEVSRKWLPASYY

-99 KNQKTA
+99 KKSA
-105 SDSTE
+105 AH
-110 QSLAVEK
+110 SL
-117 NPSIHANSSES
+117 SSENC
-128 PDSVLAYGCAGVF
+128 DSVLAYGCAGVF
-141 LTDSRLSTWQDFNR
+141 LTDSRLSTWQDFNA
-155 GLPASIDERNVRH
+155 GLPESIDERNVRH
-168 IVKAKDGSLWCAALR
+168 VVKAKDGSLWCAALR

-205 RIMDVALGKD
+205 RIMDVALAKD
-215 SMTVVALTRSYVY
+215 SMTVVALTRSRVFTIVPFVQYGEIV
-228 KISIFDSC
+228 KI
-236 RLQGKPAMAKFHV
+236 GKSSSETYRVESKIIPAPKK
-249 GPATVVPP
+249 
-257 PSEDYEPKT
+257 YEPKT

-359 LRPPLMVPLVLNKLP
+359 LRPPLMVPLVLSKLP

-391 RWDATQGDWLVS
+391 RWDAVQDDWLVS
-403 TSDGF
+403 TSEGF

-416 QAPKMLATDE
+416 QAPKMLPDDE
-426 CPKLSPMGVTVFES
+426 CPKLSPMGVTVWES

-454 YRWNPVKSAANRTS
+454 YRWNPVNH
-468 AVDPLLALSL
+468 SL
-478 KDSANHPSSQILDYF
+478 NQILDYF
-493 TGKPSV
+493 TGKPSE

-510 VCGYSEDFLGGKPLV
+510 VCGYSEDFLGGKLLV

-533 DAKGQAVDLAKLQE
+533 DAKGQAVALC
-547 NKNLSANPQNLE
+547 
-559 SNRQHLYDNDESKTS
+559 NDEPKKSR
-574 KNEESMSDLICET
+574 NEESMSDLICET

-614 FFVFLSGL
+614 LFVFLSGL

-634 SRRRRKK
+634 SHRRRKK

>member
-1 MLKGHRLDND
+1 
-11 KIGYMARLKYNF
+11 MARLKYNF
-23 TWKKYHFT
+23 TWKKYH
-31 WKKYHFTWKKYHR
+31 R
-44 WFGLVLSVFMLV
+44 WLGLVLSVFMLV
-56 FCVSGII
+56 FSVSGII

-72 CEVSRRWLPASYH
+72 CEVSRKWLPASYH

-99 KNQKTA
+99 KKSA
-105 SDSTE
+105 AH
-110 QSLAVEK
+110 SL
-117 NPSIHANSSES
+117 SSENC
-128 PDSVLAYGCAGVF
+128 DSVLAYGCAGVF
-141 LTDSRLSTWQDFNR
+141 LTDSRLSTWQDFNA
-155 GLPASIDERNVRH
+155 GLPESIDERNVRH
-168 IVKAKDGSLWCAALR
+168 VVKAKDGSLWCAALR

-205 RIMDVALGKD
+205 RIMDVALAKD
-215 SMTVVALTRSYVY
+215 SMTVVALTRSRVFTIVPFVQYGEIV
-228 KISIFDSC
+228 KI
-236 RLQGKPAMAKFHV
+236 GKSSSETYRVESKIIPAPKK
-249 GPATVVPP
+249 
-257 PSEDYEPKT
+257 YEPKT

-303 ILLFILPYGIRRVKK
+303 ILLFILPYGIRRAKK

-359 LRPPLMVPLVLNKLP
+359 LRPPLMVPLVLSKLP

-391 RWDATQGDWLVS
+391 RWDAVQDDWLVS
-403 TSDGF
+403 TSEGF

-416 QAPKMLATDE
+416 QAPKMLPDDE
-426 CPKLSPMGVTVFES
+426 CPKLSPMGVTVWES

-454 YRWNPVKSAANRTS
+454 YRWNPV
-468 AVDPLLALSL
+468 
-478 KDSANHPSSQILDYF
+478 NHFLNQILDYF
-493 TGKPSV
+493 TGKPSE

-533 DAKGQAVDLAKLQE
+533 DAKGQAVALC
-547 NKNLSANPQNLE
+547 
-559 SNRQHLYDNDESKTS
+559 NDEPKKSR
-574 KNEESMSDLICET
+574 NEESMSDLICET

-614 FFVFLSGL
+614 LFVFLSGL

-634 SRRRRKK
+634 SHRRRKK

>member
-1 MLKGHRLDND
+1 MGIV
-11 KIGYMARLKYNF
+11 KIREMMYLCNPKMNVMARLKYN
-23 TWKKYHFT
+23 
-31 WKKYHFTWKKYHR
+31 FTWKKYHR

-72 CEVSRRWLPASYH
+72 CEVSRKWLPASYH
-85 IKNFNNGV
+85 VKNFNNGV

-117 NPSIHANSSES
+117 NPSVHANSSES
-128 PDSVLAYGCAGVF
+128 PDSVLVYGCAGVF
-141 LTDSRLSTWQDFNR
+141 LTDSRLSTWQDFNA
-155 GLPASIDERNVRH
+155 GLPESIDERNVRH
-168 IVKAKDGSLWCAALR
+168 VVKAKNGSLWCAALR

-205 RIMDVALGKD
+205 RIMDVALAKD
-215 SMTVVALTRSYVY
+215 SMTVVALTRSRVFTIVPFVQYGEIV
-228 KISIFDSC
+228 KI
-236 RLQGKPAMAKFHV
+236 GKSSSETYRVESKIIPAPKK
-249 GPATVVPP
+249 
-257 PSEDYEPKT
+257 YEPKT

-303 ILLFILPYGIRRVKK
+303 ILLFILPYGIRRAKK

-359 LRPPLMVPLVLNKLP
+359 LRPPLMVPLVLSKLP

-391 RWDATQGDWLVS
+391 RWDAVQGDWLVS
-403 TSDGF
+403 TSEGF

-416 QAPKMLATDE
+416 QAPKMLPDDE
-426 CPKLSPMGVTVFES
+426 CPKLSPMGVKVWES

-454 YRWNPVKSAANRTS
+454 YRWNPVNH
-468 AVDPLLALSL
+468 SL
-478 KDSANHPSSQILDYF
+478 NQILDYF
-493 TGKPSV
+493 TGKPSE

-533 DAKGQAVDLAKLQE
+533 DAKGQAVALC
-547 NKNLSANPQNLE
+547 
-559 SNRQHLYDNDESKTS
+559 NDEPKTS
-574 KNEESMSDLICET
+574 RNEESMSDLICET

-614 FFVFLSGL
+614 LFVFLSGL

-634 SRRRRKK
+634 SHRRRKK

>member
-1 MLKGHRLDND
+1 MGIV
-11 KIGYMARLKYNF
+11 KIREMMYLCNPKMNVMARLKYNF
-23 TWKKYHFT
+23 TWKKYH
-31 WKKYHFTWKKYHR
+31 R
-44 WFGLVLSVFMLV
+44 WLGLVLSVFMLV

-63 LNHREVFSG
+63 LNHREAFSG
-72 CEVSRRWLPASYH
+72 CEVSRKWLPASYH

-99 KNQKTA
+99 KKSA
-105 SDSTE
+105 AH
-110 QSLAVEK
+110 SL
-117 NPSIHANSSES
+117 SSENC
-128 PDSVLAYGCAGVF
+128 DSVLAYGCAGVF
-141 LTDSRLSTWQDFNR
+141 LTDSRLSTWQDFNA
-155 GLPASIDERNVRH
+155 GLPESIDERNVRH
-168 IVKAKDGSLWCAALR
+168 VVKAKDGSLWCAALR

-205 RIMDVALGKD
+205 RIMDVALAKD
-215 SMTVVALTRSYVY
+215 SMTVVALTRSRVFTIVPFVQYGEIG
-228 KISIFDSC
+228 KI
-236 RLQGKPAMAKFHV
+236 GKSSSETYRVESKIIPAPKK
-249 GPATVVPP
+249 
-257 PSEDYEPKT
+257 YEPKT

-303 ILLFILPYGIRRVKK
+303 ILLFILPYGIRRAKK

-359 LRPPLMVPLVLNKLP
+359 LRPPLMVPLVLSKLP

-391 RWDATQGDWLVS
+391 RWDAVQGDWLVS
-403 TSDGF
+403 TSEGF

-416 QAPKMLATDE
+416 QAPKMLPDDE
-426 CPKLSPMGVTVFES
+426 CPKLSPMGVTVWES

-454 YRWNPVKSAANRTS
+454 YRWNPV
-468 AVDPLLALSL
+468 
-478 KDSANHPSSQILDYF
+478 NHKSQILDYF
-493 TGKPSV
+493 TNEPCV

-510 VCGYSEDFLGGKPLV
+510 ICGYSEDLFDREPMV

-533 DAKGQAVDLAKLQE
+533 DAKGQVINIL
-547 NKNLSANPQNLE
+547 
-559 SNRQHLYDNDESKTS
+559 DEKDA
-574 KNEESMSDLICET
+574 MSDLICET

-614 FFVFLSGL
+614 LFVFLSGL

-634 SRRRRKK
+634 SHRRRKK

>member
-1 MLKGHRLDND
+1 
-11 KIGYMARLKYNF
+11 MARLKYN
-23 TWKKYHFT
+23 
-31 WKKYHFTWKKYHR
+31 FTWKKYHR

-72 CEVSRRWLPASYH
+72 CEVSRKWLPASYH

-117 NPSIHANSSES
+117 NPSVHANSSES
-128 PDSVLAYGCAGVF
+128 PDSVLVYGCAGVF
-141 LTDSRLSTWQDFNR
+141 LTDSRLSTWQDFNA
-155 GLPASIDERNVRH
+155 GLPESIDERNVRH
-168 IVKAKDGSLWCAALR
+168 VVKAKDGSLWCAALR

-205 RIMDVALGKD
+205 RIMDVALGKN
-215 SMTVVALTRSYVY
+215 SIQVVALTRSRIFEITPIASNIDVSESPSSLASSAKGGVSEKSPDIFEKKSGGFSEKVGTFLGKYRVEA
-228 KISIFDSC
+228 KII
-236 RLQGKPAMAKFHV
+236 PAPKN
-249 GPATVVPP
+249 
-257 PSEDYEPKT
+257 YEPKT

-303 ILLFILPYGIRRVKK
+303 ILLFILPYGIRRAKKVKSEERRVK
-318 LAAKARMKRLGK
+318 NSLAAKNRMKRLGK

-359 LRPPLMVPLVLNKLP
+359 LRPPLMVPLVLSKLP
-374 QAVGEDG
+374 QTVGEDG

-391 RWDATQGDWLVS
+391 RWDAVQGDWLVS
-403 TSDGF
+403 TSEGF
-408 LRVDEDFS
+408 LRVDEDF
-416 QAPKMLATDE
+416 AKVPKMLPADE
-426 CPKLSPMGVTVFES
+426 CPKLSPMGVTVWES

-454 YRWNPVKSAANRTS
+454 YRWNPVNH
-468 AVDPLLALSL
+468 SL
-478 KDSANHPSSQILDYF
+478 NQILDYF

-533 DAKGQAVDLAKLQE
+533 DAKGQAVALC
-547 NKNLSANPQNLE
+547 
-559 SNRQHLYDNDESKTS
+559 NDEPKTS
-574 KNEESMSDLICET
+574 RNEESMSDLICET

-614 FFVFLSGL
+614 LFVFLSGL

-634 SRRRRKK
+634 SHRRRKK

>member
-1 MLKGHRLDND
+1 MGIV
-11 KIGYMARLKYNF
+11 KIREMMYLCNPKMNVMARLKYNF
-23 TWKKYHFT
+23 TWKKYH
-31 WKKYHFTWKKYHR
+31 R
-44 WFGLVLSVFMLV
+44 WLGLVLSVFMLV
-56 FCVSGII
+56 FSVSGII

-72 CEVSRRWLPASYH
+72 CEVSRKWLPASYH

-99 KNQKTA
+99 KKSA
-105 SDSTE
+105 AH
-110 QSLAVEK
+110 SL
-117 NPSIHANSSES
+117 SSENC
-128 PDSVLAYGCAGVF
+128 DSVLAYGCAGVF
-141 LTDSRLSTWQDFNR
+141 LTDSRLSTWQDFNA
-155 GLPASIDERNVRH
+155 GLPESIDERNVRH
-168 IVKAKDGSLWCAALR
+168 VVKAKDGSLWCAALR

-205 RIMDVALGKD
+205 RIMDVALAKD
-215 SMTVVALTRSYVY
+215 GMTVVALTRSRVFTIVPFVQYGEIV
-228 KISIFDSC
+228 KI
-236 RLQGKPAMAKFHV
+236 GKSSSETYRVESKIIPAPKK
-249 GPATVVPP
+249 
-257 PSEDYEPKT
+257 YEPKT

-303 ILLFILPYGIRRVKK
+303 ILLFILPYGIRRAKK

-359 LRPPLMVPLVLNKLP
+359 LRPPLMVPLVLSKLP

-391 RWDATQGDWLVS
+391 RWDAVQGDWLVS
-403 TSDGF
+403 TSEGF

-416 QAPKMLATDE
+416 QAPKMLPDDE
-426 CPKLSPMGVTVFES
+426 CPKLSPMGVTVWGS

-454 YRWNPVKSAANRTS
+454 YRWNPVNH
-468 AVDPLLALSL
+468 SL
-478 KDSANHPSSQILDYF
+478 NQILDYF
-493 TGKPSV
+493 TGKPSE

-533 DAKGQAVDLAKLQE
+533 DAKGQAVALC
-547 NKNLSANPQNLE
+547 
-559 SNRQHLYDNDESKTS
+559 NDEPKKSR
-574 KNEESMSDLICET
+574 NEESMSDLICET

-601 GRCYSPFLGPLSD
+601 GRCYSPFLGPLSNL
-614 FFVFLSGL
+614 FVFLSGL

-634 SRRRRKK
+634 SHRRRKK

>member
-1 MLKGHRLDND
+1 
-11 KIGYMARLKYNF
+11 MARLKYN
-23 TWKKYHFT
+23 
-31 WKKYHFTWKKYHR
+31 FTWKKYHR

-72 CEVSRRWLPASYH
+72 CEVSRKWLPASYH

-99 KNQKTA
+99 KNSGSLA
-105 SDSTE
+105 ISEGFSDSI
-110 QSLAVEK
+110 LV
-117 NPSIHANSSES
+117 
-128 PDSVLAYGCAGVF
+128 YGCAGVF
-141 LTDSRLSTWQDFNR
+141 LTDYQLSTWQDFNA
-155 GLPASIDERNVRH
+155 GLPKSIDERNVRH
-168 IVKAKDGSLWCAALR
+168 LVQARDGSLWCAALR

-205 RIMDVALGKD
+205 RIMDVALAKD
-215 SMTVVALTRSYVY
+215 SMTVVALTRSRVFTIVPFVQYGEIV
-228 KISIFDSC
+228 KI
-236 RLQGKPAMAKFHV
+236 GKSSSETYRVESKIIPAPKK
-249 GPATVVPP
+249 
-257 PSEDYEPKT
+257 YEPNT

-303 ILLFILPYGIRRVKK
+303 ILLFILPYGIRRAKK

-330 QFAWNMKWH
+330 LFAWNMKWH

-359 LRPPLMVPLVLNKLP
+359 LRPPLMVPLVLSKLP

-391 RWDATQGDWLVS
+391 RWDAVQGDWLVS
-403 TSDGF
+403 TSEGF

-416 QAPKMLATDE
+416 QAPKMLPDDE
-426 CPKLSPMGVTVFES
+426 CPKLSPMGVTVWES

-454 YRWNPVKSAANRTS
+454 YRWNPV
-468 AVDPLLALSL
+468 
-478 KDSANHPSSQILDYF
+478 NHKSQILDYF
-493 TGKPSV
+493 TNEPCV

-510 VCGYSEDFLGGKPLV
+510 ICGYSEDLFDREPMV

-533 DAKGQAVDLAKLQE
+533 DAKGQVINIL
-547 NKNLSANPQNLE
+547 
-559 SNRQHLYDNDESKTS
+559 
-574 KNEESMSDLICET
+574 NEKDAMSDLICET

-614 FFVFLSGL
+614 LFVFLSGL

-634 SRRRRKK
+634 SHRRRKK

>member
-1 MLKGHRLDND
+1 MGIV
-11 KIGYMARLKYNF
+11 KIREMMYLCNPKMNVMARLKYN
-23 TWKKYHFT
+23 
-31 WKKYHFTWKKYHR
+31 FTWKKYHR

-72 CEVSRRWLPASYH
+72 CEVSRKWLPASYR

-99 KNQKTA
+99 KKSA
-105 SDSTE
+105 AH
-110 QSLAVEK
+110 SL
-117 NPSIHANSSES
+117 SSENC
-128 PDSVLAYGCAGVF
+128 DSVLVYGCAGVF
-141 LTDSRLSTWQDFNR
+141 LTDSRLSTWQDFNA
-155 GLPASIDERNVRH
+155 GLPESIDERNVRH
-168 IVKAKDGSLWCAALR
+168 VVKAKDGSLWCAALR

-205 RIMDVALGKD
+205 RIMDVALAKD
-215 SMTVVALTRSYVY
+215 SMTVVALTRSRVFTIVPFVQYGEIV
-228 KISIFDSC
+228 KI
-236 RLQGKPAMAKFHV
+236 GKSSSETYRVESKIIPAPKK
-249 GPATVVPP
+249 
-257 PSEDYEPKT
+257 YEPKT

-303 ILLFILPYGIRRVKK
+303 ILLFILPYGIRRAKK

-359 LRPPLMVPLVLNKLP
+359 LRPPLMVPLVLSKLP

-391 RWDATQGDWLVS
+391 RWDAVQGDWLVS
-403 TSDGF
+403 TSEGF

-416 QAPKMLATDE
+416 QAPKMLPDDE
-426 CPKLSPMGVTVFES
+426 CPKLSPMGVTVWES

-454 YRWNPVKSAANRTS
+454 YRWNPVNH
-468 AVDPLLALSL
+468 SL
-478 KDSANHPSSQILDYF
+478 NQILDYF
-493 TGKPSV
+493 TGKPSE

-533 DAKGQAVDLAKLQE
+533 DAKGQAVALC
-547 NKNLSANPQNLE
+547 
-559 SNRQHLYDNDESKTS
+559 NDEPKKSR
-574 KNEESMSDLICET
+574 NEESMSDLICET

-614 FFVFLSGL
+614 LFVFLSGL

-634 SRRRRKK
+634 SHRRRKK
-641 AQARLK
+641 AQARLR

>member
-1 MLKGHRLDND
+1 MGIV
-11 KIGYMARLKYNF
+11 KIREMMYLCNPKMNVMARLKYNF
-23 TWKKYHFT
+23 TWKKYH
-31 WKKYHFTWKKYHR
+31 R
-44 WFGLVLSVFMLV
+44 WLGLVLSVFMLV

-72 CEVSRRWLPASYH
+72 CEVSRKWLPASYY

-99 KNQKTA
+99 KKSA
-105 SDSTE
+105 AH
-110 QSLAVEK
+110 SL
-117 NPSIHANSSES
+117 SSENC
-128 PDSVLAYGCAGVF
+128 DSVLVYGCAGVF
-141 LTDSRLSTWQDFNR
+141 LTDSRLSTWQDFNA
-155 GLPASIDERNVRH
+155 GLPESIDERNVRH
-168 IVKAKDGSLWCAALR
+168 VVKAKDGSLWCAALR

-205 RIMDVALGKD
+205 RIMDVALAKD
-215 SMTVVALTRSYVY
+215 SMTVVALTRSRVFTIVPFVQYGEIV
-228 KISIFDSC
+228 KI
-236 RLQGKPAMAKFHV
+236 GKSSSETYRVESKIIPAPKK
-249 GPATVVPP
+249 
-257 PSEDYEPKT
+257 YEPKT

-303 ILLFILPYGIRRVKK
+303 ILLFILPYGIRRAKK

-359 LRPPLMVPLVLNKLP
+359 LRPPLMVPLVLSKLP
-374 QAVGEDG
+374 QAVGVDG

-391 RWDATQGDWLVS
+391 RWDAVQGDWLVS
-403 TSDGF
+403 TSEGF

-416 QAPKMLATDE
+416 QAPKMLPDDE
-426 CPKLSPMGVTVFES
+426 CPKLSPMGVTVWES

-454 YRWNPVKSAANRTS
+454 YRWNPVNH
-468 AVDPLLALSL
+468 SL
-478 KDSANHPSSQILDYF
+478 NQILDYF
-493 TGKPSV
+493 TGKPSE

-533 DAKGQAVDLAKLQE
+533 DAKGQAVALC
-547 NKNLSANPQNLE
+547 
-559 SNRQHLYDNDESKTS
+559 NDEPKKSR
-574 KNEESMSDLICET
+574 NEESMSDLICET

-614 FFVFLSGL
+614 LFVFLSGL

-634 SRRRRKK
+634 SHRRRKK

>member
-1 MLKGHRLDND
+1 
-11 KIGYMARLKYNF
+11 MARLKYNF
-23 TWKKYHFT
+23 TWKKYH
-31 WKKYHFTWKKYHR
+31 R
-44 WFGLVLSVFMLV
+44 WLGLVLSVFMLV

-72 CEVSRRWLPASYH
+72 CEVSRKWLPASYH

-99 KNQKTA
+99 KKSA
-105 SDSTE
+105 AH
-110 QSLAVEK
+110 SL
-117 NPSIHANSSES
+117 SSENC
-128 PDSVLAYGCAGVF
+128 DSVLVYGCAGVF
-141 LTDSRLSTWQDFNR
+141 LTDSRLSTWQDFNA
-155 GLPASIDERNVRH
+155 GLPESIDERNVRH
-168 IVKAKDGSLWCAALR
+168 VVKAKDGSLWCAALR

-205 RIMDVALGKD
+205 RIMDVALAKD
-215 SMTVVALTRSYVY
+215 SMTVVALTRSRVFTIVPFVQYGEIV
-228 KISIFDSC
+228 KI
-236 RLQGKPAMAKFHV
+236 GKSSSETYRVESKIIPAPKK
-249 GPATVVPP
+249 
-257 PSEDYEPKT
+257 YEPKT

-303 ILLFILPYGIRRVKK
+303 ILLFILPYGIRRAKK

-359 LRPPLMVPLVLNKLP
+359 LRPPLMVPLVLSKLP

-391 RWDATQGDWLVS
+391 RWDAVQGDWLVS
-403 TSDGF
+403 TSEGF

-416 QAPKMLATDE
+416 QAPKMLPDDE
-426 CPKLSPMGVTVFES
+426 CPKLSPMGVKVWES

-454 YRWNPVKSAANRTS
+454 YRWNPVNH
-468 AVDPLLALSL
+468 SL
-478 KDSANHPSSQILDYF
+478 NQILDYF
-493 TGKPSV
+493 TGKPSE

-533 DAKGQAVDLAKLQE
+533 DAKGQAVALC
-547 NKNLSANPQNLE
+547 
-559 SNRQHLYDNDESKTS
+559 NDEPKKSR
-574 KNEESMSDLICET
+574 NEESMSDLICET

-614 FFVFLSGL
+614 LFVFLSGL

-634 SRRRRKK
+634 SHRRRKK
-641 AQARLK
+641 AQARLR

>member
-1 MLKGHRLDND
+1 
-11 KIGYMARLKYNF
+11 MARLKYN
-23 TWKKYHFT
+23 
-31 WKKYHFTWKKYHR
+31 FTWKKYHR

-72 CEVSRRWLPASYH
+72 CEVSRKWLPASYH
-85 IKNFNNGV
+85 VKNFNNGV

-99 KNQKTA
+99 KKSA
-105 SDSTE
+105 AH
-110 QSLAVEK
+110 SL
-117 NPSIHANSSES
+117 SSENC
-128 PDSVLAYGCAGVF
+128 DSVLVYGCAGVF
-141 LTDSRLSTWQDFNR
+141 LTDSRLSTWQDFNV
-155 GLPASIDERNVRH
+155 GLPESIDERNVRH
-168 IVKAKDGSLWCAALR
+168 VVKAKDGSLWCAALR

-205 RIMDVALGKD
+205 RIMDVALAKD
-215 SMTVVALTRSYVY
+215 SMTVVALTRSRVFTIVPFVQYGEIV
-228 KISIFDSC
+228 KI
-236 RLQGKPAMAKFHV
+236 GKSSSETYRVESKIIPAPKK
-249 GPATVVPP
+249 
-257 PSEDYEPKT
+257 YEPKT

-303 ILLFILPYGIRRVKK
+303 ILLFILPYGIRRAKK

-359 LRPPLMVPLVLNKLP
+359 LRPPLMVPLVLSKLP

-391 RWDATQGDWLVS
+391 RWDAVQGDWLVS
-403 TSDGF
+403 TSEGF

-416 QAPKMLATDE
+416 QAPKMLPDDE
-426 CPKLSPMGVTVFES
+426 CPKLSPMGVTVWES

-454 YRWNPVKSAANRTS
+454 YRWNPVNH
-468 AVDPLLALSL
+468 SL
-478 KDSANHPSSQILDYF
+478 NQILDYF
-493 TGKPSV
+493 TGKPSE

-533 DAKGQAVDLAKLQE
+533 DAKGQAVALC
-547 NKNLSANPQNLE
+547 
-559 SNRQHLYDNDESKTS
+559 NDEPKKSR
-574 KNEESMSDLICET
+574 NEESMSDLICET

-614 FFVFLSGL
+614 LFVFLSGL

-634 SRRRRKK
+634 SHRRRKK

>member
-1 MLKGHRLDND
+1 MGIV
-11 KIGYMARLKYNF
+11 KIREMMYLCNPKMNVMARLKYN
-23 TWKKYHFT
+23 
-31 WKKYHFTWKKYHR
+31 FTWKKYHR

-72 CEVSRRWLPASYH
+72 CEVSRKWLPASYY

-99 KNQKTA
+99 KKSA
-105 SDSTE
+105 AH
-110 QSLAVEK
+110 SL
-117 NPSIHANSSES
+117 SSENC
-128 PDSVLAYGCAGVF
+128 DSVLVYGCAGVF
-141 LTDSRLSTWQDFNR
+141 LTDSRLSTWQDFNA
-155 GLPASIDERNVRH
+155 GLPESIDERNVRH
-168 IVKAKDGSLWCAALR
+168 VVKAKDGSLWCAALR
-183 DVYRYDENSH
+183 DVYRYDENFH

-205 RIMDVALGKD
+205 RIMDVALAKD
-215 SMTVVALTRSYVY
+215 SMTVVALTRSRVFTIVPFVQYGEIV
-228 KISIFDSC
+228 KI
-236 RLQGKPAMAKFHV
+236 GKSSSETYRVESKIIPAPKK
-249 GPATVVPP
+249 
-257 PSEDYEPKT
+257 YEPKT

-303 ILLFILPYGIRRVKK
+303 ILLFILPYGIRRAKK

-359 LRPPLMVPLVLNKLP
+359 LRPPLMVPLVLSKLP

-391 RWDATQGDWLVS
+391 RWDAVQGDWLVS
-403 TSDGF
+403 TSEGF

-416 QAPKMLATDE
+416 QAPKMLPDDE
-426 CPKLSPMGVTVFES
+426 CPKLSPMGVTVWES

-454 YRWNPVKSAANRTS
+454 YRWNPVNH
-468 AVDPLLALSL
+468 SL
-478 KDSANHPSSQILDYF
+478 NQILDYF
-493 TGKPSV
+493 TGKPSE

-533 DAKGQAVDLAKLQE
+533 DAKGQAVALC
-547 NKNLSANPQNLE
+547 
-559 SNRQHLYDNDESKTS
+559 NDEPKTS
-574 KNEESMSDLICET
+574 RNEESMSDLICET

-614 FFVFLSGL
+614 LFVFLSGL

-634 SRRRRKK
+634 SHRRRKK

>member
-1 MLKGHRLDND
+1 MGIV
-11 KIGYMARLKYNF
+11 KIREMMYLCNPKMNVMARLKYNF
-23 TWKKYHFT
+23 TWKKYH
-31 WKKYHFTWKKYHR
+31 R
-44 WFGLVLSVFMLV
+44 WLGLVLSVFMLV
-56 FCVSGII
+56 FSVSGII

-72 CEVSRRWLPASYH
+72 CEVSRKWLPASYH

-99 KNQKTA
+99 KKSA
-105 SDSTE
+105 AH
-110 QSLAVEK
+110 SL
-117 NPSIHANSSES
+117 SSENC
-128 PDSVLAYGCAGVF
+128 DSVLAYGCAGVF
-141 LTDSRLSTWQDFNR
+141 LTDSRLSTWQDFNA
-155 GLPASIDERNVRH
+155 GLPESIDERNVRH
-168 IVKAKDGSLWCAALR
+168 VVKAKDGSLWCAALR

-205 RIMDVALGKD
+205 RIMDVALAKD
-215 SMTVVALTRSYVY
+215 GMTVVALTRSRVFTIVPFVQYGEIV
-228 KISIFDSC
+228 KI
-236 RLQGKPAMAKFHV
+236 GKSSSETYRVESKIIPAPKK
-249 GPATVVPP
+249 
-257 PSEDYEPKT
+257 YEPKT

-303 ILLFILPYGIRRVKK
+303 ILLFILPYGIRRAKK

-359 LRPPLMVPLVLNKLP
+359 LRPPLMVPLVLSKLP

-391 RWDATQGDWLVS
+391 RWDAVQGDWLVS
-403 TSDGF
+403 TSEGF

-416 QAPKMLATDE
+416 QAPKMLPDDE
-426 CPKLSPMGVTVFES
+426 CPKLSPMGVTVWES

-454 YRWNPVKSAANRTS
+454 YRWNPV
-468 AVDPLLALSL
+468 
-478 KDSANHPSSQILDYF
+478 NHKSQILDYF
-493 TGKPSV
+493 TNEPCV

-510 VCGYSEDFLGGKPLV
+510 ICGYSEDLFDREPMV

-533 DAKGQAVDLAKLQE
+533 DAKGQVINIL
-547 NKNLSANPQNLE
+547 
-559 SNRQHLYDNDESKTS
+559 DEKDA
-574 KNEESMSDLICET
+574 MSDLICET

-614 FFVFLSGL
+614 LFVFLSGL

-634 SRRRRKK
+634 SHRRRKK

>member
-1 MLKGHRLDND
+1 MGIV
-11 KIGYMARLKYNF
+11 KIREMMYLCSPKMNVMARLKYNF
-23 TWKKYHFT
+23 TWKKYH
-31 WKKYHFTWKKYHR
+31 R
-44 WFGLVLSVFMLV
+44 WLGLVLSVFMLV

-63 LNHREVFSG
+63 LNHREAFSG
-72 CEVSRRWLPASYH
+72 CEVSRKWLPASYH

-99 KNQKTA
+99 KKSA
-105 SDSTE
+105 AH
-110 QSLAVEK
+110 SL
-117 NPSIHANSSES
+117 SSENC
-128 PDSVLAYGCAGVF
+128 DSVLAYGCAGVF
-141 LTDSRLSTWQDFNR
+141 LTDSRLSTWQDFNA
-155 GLPASIDERNVRH
+155 GLPESIDERNVRH
-168 IVKAKDGSLWCAALR
+168 VVKAKDGSLWCAALR
-183 DVYRYDENSH
+183 DVYRYDENSY

-205 RIMDVALGKD
+205 RIMDVALAKD
-215 SMTVVALTRSYVY
+215 SMTVVALTRSRVFTIVPFVQYGEIV
-228 KISIFDSC
+228 KI
-236 RLQGKPAMAKFHV
+236 GKSSSETYRVESKIIPAPKK
-249 GPATVVPP
+249 
-257 PSEDYEPKT
+257 YEPKT

-303 ILLFILPYGIRRVKK
+303 ILLFILPYGIRRAKK

-359 LRPPLMVPLVLNKLP
+359 LRPPLMVPLVLSKLP
-374 QAVGEDG
+374 QAVGEGG

-391 RWDATQGDWLVS
+391 RWDAVQGDWLVS
-403 TSDGF
+403 TSEGF

-416 QAPKMLATDE
+416 QAPKMLPDDE
-426 CPKLSPMGVTVFES
+426 CPKLSPMGVTVWES

-454 YRWNPVKSAANRTS
+454 YRWNPVNH
-468 AVDPLLALSL
+468 SL
-478 KDSANHPSSQILDYF
+478 NQILDYF
-493 TGKPSV
+493 TGKPSE

-533 DAKGQAVDLAKLQE
+533 DAKGQAVALC
-547 NKNLSANPQNLE
+547 
-559 SNRQHLYDNDESKTS
+559 NDEPKTS
-574 KNEESMSDLICET
+574 RNEESMSDLICET

-614 FFVFLSGL
+614 LFVFLSGL

-634 SRRRRKK
+634 SHRRRKK

>member
-1 MLKGHRLDND
+1 
-11 KIGYMARLKYNF
+11 MARLKYNF
-23 TWKKYHFT
+23 TWKKYH
-31 WKKYHFTWKKYHR
+31 R
-44 WFGLVLSVFMLV
+44 WLGLVLSVFMLV

-72 CEVSRRWLPASYH
+72 CEVSRKWLPASYR

-117 NPSIHANSSES
+117 NPSVHANSSES
-128 PDSVLAYGCAGVF
+128 PDSVLVYGCAGVF
-141 LTDSRLSTWQDFNR
+141 LTDSRLSTWQDFNA
-155 GLPASIDERNVRH
+155 GLPESIDERNVRH
-168 IVKAKDGSLWCAALR
+168 VVKAKDGSLWCAALR

-205 RIMDVALGKD
+205 RIMDVALAKD
-215 SMTVVALTRSYVY
+215 SMTVVALTRSRVFTIVPFVQYGEIV
-228 KISIFDSC
+228 KI
-236 RLQGKPAMAKFHV
+236 GKSSSETYRVESKIIPAPKK
-249 GPATVVPP
+249 
-257 PSEDYEPKT
+257 YEPKT

-303 ILLFILPYGIRRVKK
+303 ILLFILPYGIRRAKK

-346 IVLTLWIAITGMC
+346 IMLTLWIAITGMC
-359 LRPPLMVPLVLNKLP
+359 LRPPLMVPLVLSKLP

-391 RWDATQGDWLVS
+391 RWDAVQGDWLVS
-403 TSDGF
+403 TSEGF

-416 QAPKMLATDE
+416 QAPKMLPDDE
-426 CPKLSPMGVTVFES
+426 CPKLSPMGVTVWES

-454 YRWNPVKSAANRTS
+454 YRWNPVNH
-468 AVDPLLALSL
+468 SL
-478 KDSANHPSSQILDYF
+478 NQILDYF
-493 TGKPSV
+493 TGKPSE

-533 DAKGQAVDLAKLQE
+533 DAKGQAVALC
-547 NKNLSANPQNLE
+547 
-559 SNRQHLYDNDESKTS
+559 NDEPKTS
-574 KNEESMSDLICET
+574 RNEESMSDLICET

-614 FFVFLSGL
+614 LFVFLSGL

-634 SRRRRKK
+634 SHRRRKK
-641 AQARLK
+641 VQARLK

>member
-1 MLKGHRLDND
+1 MMYLCNPKMNV
-11 KIGYMARLKYNF
+11 MARLKYNF
-23 TWKKYHFT
+23 TWKKYH
-31 WKKYHFTWKKYHR
+31 R
-44 WFGLVLSVFMLV
+44 WLGLVLSVFMLV

-72 CEVSRRWLPASYH
+72 CEVSRKWLPASYY

-99 KNQKTA
+99 KKSA
-105 SDSTE
+105 AH
-110 QSLAVEK
+110 SL
-117 NPSIHANSSES
+117 SSENC
-128 PDSVLAYGCAGVF
+128 DSVLAYGCAGVF
-141 LTDSRLSTWQDFNR
+141 LTDSRLSTWQDFNA
-155 GLPASIDERNVRH
+155 GLPESIDERNVRH
-168 IVKAKDGSLWCAALR
+168 VVKAKDGSLWCAALR

-199 LPGNEE
+199 MPGNEE
-205 RIMDVALGKD
+205 RIMDVALAKD
-215 SMTVVALTRSYVY
+215 SMTVVALTRSRVFTIVPFVQYGEIV
-228 KISIFDSC
+228 KI
-236 RLQGKPAMAKFHV
+236 GKSSSETYRVESKIIPAPKK
-249 GPATVVPP
+249 
-257 PSEDYEPKT
+257 YEPKT

-303 ILLFILPYGIRRVKK
+303 ILLFILPYGIRRAKK

-359 LRPPLMVPLVLNKLP
+359 LRPPFMVPLVLSKLP

-391 RWDATQGDWLVS
+391 RWDAVQGDWLVS
-403 TSDGF
+403 TSEGF

-416 QAPKMLATDE
+416 QAPKMLPDDE
-426 CPKLSPMGVTVFES
+426 CPKLSPMGVTVWES

-454 YRWNPVKSAANRTS
+454 YRWNPVNH
-468 AVDPLLALSL
+468 SL
-478 KDSANHPSSQILDYF
+478 NQILDYF
-493 TGKPSV
+493 TGKPSE

-533 DAKGQAVDLAKLQE
+533 DAKGQAVALC
-547 NKNLSANPQNLE
+547 
-559 SNRQHLYDNDESKTS
+559 NDEPKTS
-574 KNEESMSDLICET
+574 RNEESMSDLVCET

-614 FFVFLSGL
+614 LFVFLSGL

-634 SRRRRKK
+634 SHRRRKK

>member
-1 MLKGHRLDND
+1 MGIV
-11 KIGYMARLKYNF
+11 KIREMMYLCNPKMNVMARLKYNF
-23 TWKKYHFT
+23 TWKKYH
-31 WKKYHFTWKKYHR
+31 R
-44 WFGLVLSVFMLV
+44 WLGLVLSVFMLV

-63 LNHREVFSG
+63 LNHREAFSG
-72 CEVSRRWLPASYH
+72 CEVSRKWLPASYH

-99 KNQKTA
+99 KKSA
-105 SDSTE
+105 AH
-110 QSLAVEK
+110 SL
-117 NPSIHANSSES
+117 SSENC
-128 PDSVLAYGCAGVF
+128 DSVLAYGCAGVF
-141 LTDSRLSTWQDFNR
+141 LTDSRLSTWQDFNA
-155 GLPASIDERNVRH
+155 GLPESIDERNVRH
-168 IVKAKDGSLWCAALR
+168 VVKAKDGSLWCAALR

-205 RIMDVALGKD
+205 RIMDVALAKD
-215 SMTVVALTRSYVY
+215 SMTVVALTRSRVFTIVPFVQYGEIG
-228 KISIFDSC
+228 KI
-236 RLQGKPAMAKFHV
+236 GKSSSETYRVESKIIPAPKN
-249 GPATVVPP
+249 
-257 PSEDYEPKT
+257 YEPKT

-303 ILLFILPYGIRRVKK
+303 ILLFILPYGIRRAKK

-359 LRPPLMVPLVLNKLP
+359 LRPPLMVPLVLSKLP

-391 RWDATQGDWLVS
+391 RWDAVQDDWLVS
-403 TSDGF
+403 TSEGF

-416 QAPKMLATDE
+416 QAPKMLPDDE
-426 CPKLSPMGVTVFES
+426 CPKLSPMGVTVWES

-454 YRWNPVKSAANRTS
+454 YRWNPVNH
-468 AVDPLLALSL
+468 SL
-478 KDSANHPSSQILDYF
+478 NQILDYF
-493 TGKPSV
+493 TGKPSE

-533 DAKGQAVDLAKLQE
+533 DAKGQAVALC
-547 NKNLSANPQNLE
+547 
-559 SNRQHLYDNDESKTS
+559 NDEPKTS
-574 KNEESMSDLICET
+574 RNEESMSDLICET

-614 FFVFLSGL
+614 LFVFLSGL

-634 SRRRRKK
+634 SHRRRKK

>member
-1 MLKGHRLDND
+1 
-11 KIGYMARLKYNF
+11 MARLKYNF
-23 TWKKYHFT
+23 TWKKYH
-31 WKKYHFTWKKYHR
+31 R
-44 WFGLVLSVFMLV
+44 WLGLVLSVFMLV

-72 CEVSRRWLPASYH
+72 CEVSRKWLPASYY

-117 NPSIHANSSES
+117 NPSVHANSSES
-128 PDSVLAYGCAGVF
+128 PDSVLVYGCAGVF
-141 LTDSRLSTWQDFNR
+141 LTDSRLSTWQDFNA
-155 GLPASIDERNVRH
+155 GLPESIDERNVRH
-168 IVKAKDGSLWCAALR
+168 VVKAKDGSLWCAALR

-205 RIMDVALGKD
+205 RIMDVALAKD
-215 SMTVVALTRSYVY
+215 SMTVVALTRSRVFTIVPFVQYGEIV
-228 KISIFDSC
+228 KI
-236 RLQGKPAMAKFHV
+236 GKSSSETYRVESKIIPAPKK
-249 GPATVVPP
+249 
-257 PSEDYEPKT
+257 YEPKT

-303 ILLFILPYGIRRVKK
+303 ILLFILPYGIRRAKK

-359 LRPPLMVPLVLNKLP
+359 LRPPLMVPLVLSKLP

-391 RWDATQGDWLVS
+391 RWDAVQGDWLVS
-403 TSDGF
+403 TSEGF

-416 QAPKMLATDE
+416 QAPKMLPDDE
-426 CPKLSPMGVTVFES
+426 CPKLSPMGVTVWES

-454 YRWNPVKSAANRTS
+454 YRWNPVNH
-468 AVDPLLALSL
+468 SL
-478 KDSANHPSSQILDYF
+478 NQILDYF
-493 TGKPSV
+493 TGKPSE

-533 DAKGQAVDLAKLQE
+533 DAKGQAVALC
-547 NKNLSANPQNLE
+547 
-559 SNRQHLYDNDESKTS
+559 NDEPKKSR
-574 KNEESMSDLICET
+574 NEESMSDLICET

-614 FFVFLSGL
+614 LFVFLSGL

-634 SRRRRKK
+634 SHRRRKK

>member
-1 MLKGHRLDND
+1 
-11 KIGYMARLKYNF
+11 MARLKYN
-23 TWKKYHFT
+23 
-31 WKKYHFTWKKYHR
+31 FTWKKYHR

-63 LNHREVFSG
+63 LNHREAFSG
-72 CEVSRRWLPASYH
+72 CDVSRKWLPASYH
-85 IKNFNNGV
+85 VKNFNNGV

-110 QSLAVEK
+110 QSLTVEK
-117 NPSIHANSSES
+117 NPSVHANSSES
-128 PDSVLAYGCAGVF
+128 PDSVLVYGCAGVF

-183 DVYRYDENSH
+183 DVYRYDENA
-193 RWKKVE
+193 RQWKKVE

-215 SMTVVALTRSYVY
+215 SMVVVALTRSRIFEITPIASNIDVSESPSSLASSAKGGVSEKSPDIFEKKSGGFSEKVGTFLGKYRVEA
-228 KISIFDSC
+228 KII
-236 RLQGKPAMAKFHV
+236 PAPKN
-249 GPATVVPP
+249 
-257 PSEDYEPKT
+257 YEPKM

-303 ILLFILPYGIRRVKK
+303 ILLFILPYGIRRAKKVKSEERRVK
-318 LAAKARMKRLGK
+318 NSLAAKARMKRLGK
-330 QFAWNMKWH
+330 HFAWNMKWH

-359 LRPPLMVPLVLNKLP
+359 LRPPLMVPLVLSKLP
-374 QAVGEDG
+374 QTVGADG

-408 LRVDEDFS
+408 LRVDEDF
-416 QAPKMLATDE
+416 AKVPKMLPADE
-426 CPKLSPMGVTVFES
+426 CPKLSPMGVTVWES

-454 YRWNPVKSAANRTS
+454 YRWNPV
-468 AVDPLLALSL
+468 
-478 KDSANHPSSQILDYF
+478 NHSSNQILDYF

-533 DAKGQAVDLAKLQE
+533 DAKGQAVALC
-547 NKNLSANPQNLE
+547 
-559 SNRQHLYDNDESKTS
+559 NDETKTS
-574 KNEESMSDLICET
+574 RNEDSMSDLICET

-614 FFVFLSGL
+614 LFVFLSGL

-634 SRRRRKK
+634 SYRRRKK

>member
-1 MLKGHRLDND
+1 MGIV
-11 KIGYMARLKYNF
+11 KIREMMYLCNPKMNVMARLKYNF
-23 TWKKYHFT
+23 TWKKYH
-31 WKKYHFTWKKYHR
+31 R
-44 WFGLVLSVFMLV
+44 WLGLVLSVFMLV

-72 CEVSRRWLPASYH
+72 CEVSRKWLPASYY

-99 KNQKTA
+99 KKSA
-105 SDSTE
+105 AH
-110 QSLAVEK
+110 SL
-117 NPSIHANSSES
+117 SSENC
-128 PDSVLAYGCAGVF
+128 DSVLAYGCAGVF
-141 LTDSRLSTWQDFNR
+141 LTDSRLSTWQDFNA
-155 GLPASIDERNVRH
+155 GLPESIDERNVRH
-168 IVKAKDGSLWCAALR
+168 VVKAKEGSLWCAALR

-205 RIMDVALGKD
+205 RIMDVALAKD
-215 SMTVVALTRSYVY
+215 SMTVVALTRSRVFTIVPFVQYGEIV
-228 KISIFDSC
+228 KI
-236 RLQGKPAMAKFHV
+236 GKSSSETYRVESKIIPAPKK
-249 GPATVVPP
+249 
-257 PSEDYEPKT
+257 YEPKT

-303 ILLFILPYGIRRVKK
+303 ILLFILPYGIRRAKK

-359 LRPPLMVPLVLNKLP
+359 LRPPLMVPLVLSKLP

-391 RWDATQGDWLVS
+391 RWDAVQGDWLVS
-403 TSDGF
+403 TSEGF

-416 QAPKMLATDE
+416 QAPKMLPDDE
-426 CPKLSPMGVTVFES
+426 CPKLSPMGVTVWES

-454 YRWNPVKSAANRTS
+454 YRWNPVNH
-468 AVDPLLALSL
+468 SL
-478 KDSANHPSSQILDYF
+478 NQILDYF
-493 TGKPSV
+493 TGKPSE

-533 DAKGQAVDLAKLQE
+533 DAKGQAVALC
-547 NKNLSANPQNLE
+547 
-559 SNRQHLYDNDESKTS
+559 NDEPKKSR
-574 KNEESMSDLICET
+574 NEESMSDLICET

-614 FFVFLSGL
+614 LFVFLSGL
-622 LITLVLLSGYII
+622 LITLVFLSGYII
-634 SRRRRKK
+634 SHRRRKK

>member
-1 MLKGHRLDND
+1 
-11 KIGYMARLKYNF
+11 MARLKYN
-23 TWKKYHFT
+23 
-31 WKKYHFTWKKYHR
+31 FTWKKYHR

-63 LNHREVFSG
+63 LNHREAFSG
-72 CEVSRRWLPASYH
+72 CEVSRKWLPASYH

-117 NPSIHANSSES
+117 NPSVHANSSES

-141 LTDSRLSTWQDFNR
+141 LTDSRLSTWQDFNA
-155 GLPASIDERNVRH
+155 GLPESIDERNVRH
-168 IVKAKDGSLWCAALR
+168 VVKAKDGSLWCAALR
-183 DVYRYDENSH
+183 DVYRYDENA
-193 RWKKVE
+193 RQWKKVE

-205 RIMDVALGKD
+205 RIMDVALGKN
-215 SMTVVALTRSYVY
+215 SIQVVALTRSRIFEITPIASNIDVSESPSSLASSAKGGVSEKSPDIFEKKSGVFSEKVGTFWGKYRVEA
-228 KISIFDSC
+228 KII
-236 RLQGKPAMAKFHV
+236 PAPKN
-249 GPATVVPP
+249 
-257 PSEDYEPKT
+257 YEPKT

-303 ILLFILPYGIRRVKK
+303 ILLFILPYGIRRAKKVKSEERRVK
-318 LAAKARMKRLGK
+318 NSLAAKARMKRLGK

-359 LRPPLMVPLVLNKLP
+359 LRPPLMVPLVLSKLP

-408 LRVDEDFS
+408 LRVDEDF
-416 QAPKMLATDE
+416 AKVPKMLPADE
-426 CPKLSPMGVTVFES
+426 CPKLSPMGVTVWES

-454 YRWNPVKSAANRTS
+454 YRWNPVNH
-468 AVDPLLALSL
+468 SL
-478 KDSANHPSSQILDYF
+478 NQILDYF

-499 ETSMIPISDNL
+499 ETSMIQISDNL

-533 DAKGQAVDLAKLQE
+533 DAKGQAVALC
-547 NKNLSANPQNLE
+547 
-559 SNRQHLYDNDESKTS
+559 NDEPKTS
-574 KNEESMSDLICET
+574 RNEESMSGLICET

-614 FFVFLSGL
+614 LFVFLSGL

-634 SRRRRKK
+634 SHRRRKK